1 MNHTELPEFVVVGHI
16 CLDILPDGGFG
27 LGGSVSYA
35 ATTALRMG
43 YRVGVITCASPDLDL
58 AQALPDAQILCHPSD
73 ATTVFENIYFDGR
86 RKQIL
91 HQRADVI
98 TCDHIPQSWRRAQM
112 VYVGTIDQEIEPEVF
127 HCFSDEATIC
137 VMPQGFFRRWDEQ
150 GVVSFAEWTPPEKV
164 LRRINALVLSE
175 LDVPDPDLL
184 VRNWRHL
191 VETIIITH
199 AERGATA
206 YHTGESCHYPARPA
220 QEVDPTGAGDVF
232 AAAYLIRLT
241 ETGDACEAASFASV
255 VASFSV
261 EGPGVEGIPLRS
273 QVEAYLNQ
281 NR

>member
-1 MNHTELPEFVVVGHI
+1 MTHTERPDFVVVGHV
-16 CLDILPDGGFG
+16 CLDILPGGGYG

-43 YRVGVITCASPDLDL
+43 CRVGVITCAGPNLDL
-58 AQALPDAQILCHPSD
+58 GQALPDAQIICHPSD
-73 ATTVFENIYFDGR
+73 ATTIFENIYHDGH

-98 TCDHIPQSWRRAQM
+98 TCGHIPSSWRSARM
-112 VYVGTIDQEIEPEVF
+112 VYIGSIDQEIEPEVF
-127 HCFSDEATIC
+127 HCFGERANIC

-150 GVVSFAEWTPPEKV
+150 GIVSFTEWTPPEKV
-164 LRRINALVLSE
+164 LRRIDALVLSE

-184 VRNWRHL
+184 VRRWGHL
-191 VETIIITH
+191 VGTIIITH

-206 YHTGESCHYPARPA
+206 YQAGESCHYPARPA
-220 QEVDPTGAGDVF
+220 KEVDPTGAGDVF

-241 ETGDACEAASFASV
+241 ETGDACEAASFATV

-273 QVEAYLNQ
+273 QVEAYLNRNQ
-281 NR
+281 

>member
-1 MNHTELPEFVVVGHI
+1 
-16 CLDILPDGGFG
+16 
-27 LGGSVSYA
+27 
-35 ATTALRMG
+35 MG

-58 AQALPDAQILCHPSD
+58 AQALPDAEILCHPSD
-73 ATTVFENIYFDGR
+73 ATTVFENIYFDGG

-91 HQRADVI
+91 HQRADLI
-98 TCDHIPQSWRRAQM
+98 TCDHVPESWRRARM
-112 VYVGTIDQEIEPEVF
+112 VYVGTIDQEVEPEVF

-137 VMPQGFFRRWDEQ
+137 VMPQGFFRKWDEQ
-150 GVVSFAEWTPPEKV
+150 GVVSYAEWTPPEQI

-184 VRNWRHL
+184 VRNWRRL
-191 VETIIITH
+191 VDTIIITH

-206 YHTGESCHYPARPA
+206 YQGDQSCHYPARPA
-220 QEVDPTGAGDVF
+220 EEVDPTGAGDVF

-255 VASFSV
+255 VASYSV

-281 NR
+281 NQ